1 MKIAVC
7 LSGHL
12 RRFEHTFPSLE
23 KHLLKKYDC
32 DIFIHTW
39 DKLGYQSRFK
49 TDAIINETEQKLE
62 LINNIYKPVKM
73 VIESS
78 DYMMTLKQESIS
90 YAPHLINE
98 PKPPHHMASMFYKIF
113 ACNEIRKYYQLEN
126 MIHYDW
132 IIRCRSDLL
141 FHGDV
146 TIPSFDID
154 NKIFIPKSTFHPQWY
169 NDQFA
174 IASSNNMD
182 VYAASYFDI
191 PEYFKIREE
200 YFPEKFMMWTL
211 NRKDF
216 TAEFCDGHFSIL
228 R

>member
-1 MKIAVC
+1 MKIAIC

-12 RRFEHTFPSLE
+12 RKFENTFPSLE
-23 KHLLKKYDC
+23 KYFLSRYDC

-49 TDAIINETEQKLE
+49 HDSSINNTEHKLDIINLS
-62 LINNIYKPVKM
+62 YKPKKI

-78 DYMMTLKQESIS
+78 DFIETLRKESVS
-90 YAPHLINE
+90 YAPYLLNE

-113 ACNEIRKYYQLEN
+113 ACNELRKYYQLEN
-126 MIHYDW
+126 KIEYDW

-141 FHGDV
+141 FHGN
-146 TIPSFDID
+146 INLPNLDIE
-154 NKIFIPKSTFHPQWY
+154 NKIFIPRSIFHPQWY

-174 IASSNNMD
+174 IASPNNMD
-182 VYAASYFDI
+182 IYASSYFDI
-191 PEYFKIREE
+191 PEYFKIKEE

-211 NRKDF
+211 NRKGF
-216 TAEFCDGHFSIL
+216 SAEVCDGHFSIL